1 MMKIKLY
8 KNGGLNNNLS
18 FGWATGMAKKRKS
31 IATSLHELD
40 RTIYSSFSSAANSK
54 RVDQELQLL
63 IYSATFRCWAT
74 LNELDYCGEE
84 PCMSPRAPQHQQ
96 QSQPV
101 MQVTGSGFPVTSGF
115 SGQTIV
121 GQGLRS
127 EHCDKQSKN
136 YVFSNASSNPVRQ
149 IGEGGYHPSGLS
161 MGNVNRSIEPNL
173 LHQQSR
179 DSAAFSSN
187 DSAMDMHAD

>member
-1 MMKIKLY
+1 HGEEEKIHSHKPPRAGSNHLLFLLQCRQFQE
-8 KNGGLNNNLS
+8 GGSRVATVDILS
-18 FGWATGMAKKRKS
+18 Y
-31 IATSLHELD
+31 I
-40 RTIYSSFSSAANSK
+40 
-54 RVDQELQLL
+54 Q
-63 IYSATFRCWAT
+63 
-74 LNELDYCGEE
+74 NELDYCGEE